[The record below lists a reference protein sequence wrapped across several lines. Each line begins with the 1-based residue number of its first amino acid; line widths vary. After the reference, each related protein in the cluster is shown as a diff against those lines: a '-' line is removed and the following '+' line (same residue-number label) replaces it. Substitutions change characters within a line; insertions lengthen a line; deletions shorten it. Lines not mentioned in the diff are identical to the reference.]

1 VRARSSLFRWAGGL
15 LVAASLLQSP
25 SPLPAQAKRAE
36 RDGGALRQQP
46 LRGGGR
52 EPFLGTRA
60 RSSALLPWSSR
71 SCHCPGADL
80 VSVFGIIFLPG
91 AGYFG
96 PVWIW
101 VERRS
106 DHGPA
111 IEESICI
118 FFLLLLFS
126 ALPSPMLL
134 GEFWL
139 L

>member
-1 VRARSSLFRWAGGL
+1 
-15 LVAASLLQSP
+15 
-25 SPLPAQAKRAE
+25 
-36 RDGGALRQQP
+36 
-46 LRGGGR
+46 
-52 EPFLGTRA
+52 
-60 RSSALLPWSSR
+60 
-71 SCHCPGADL
+71 
-80 VSVFGIIFLPG
+80 
-91 AGYFG
+91 
-96 PVWIW
+96 